1 MQVNNNMYKKLNAY
15 IAIFILMF
23 SMVPVNAAPNIYN
36 NEVPADVG
44 LRGLFFTDVDP
55 SNIYVKLLDN
65 GMYNITSTD
74 SMYNVTFRIDQRAL
88 DSRFKNYNG
97 RTVGI
102 THYAHDGSL
111 DHYVREL
118 VPNIQGFA
126 YLTVDLSTIIVSGFT
141 GYTTQTYSSLSG
153 NQSISVPNGTSYDLN
168 INNNQGGVSTDGKS
182 YQNKSLITIN
192 GSMVTTETGIPLQLF
207 TNLEG
212 VNGSGDIGIAYTN
225 LTAIPREI
233 EYVWGDDNVSLFFP
247 FNTVSGVDGEF
258 VVLWGADNTTEPA
271 ADSTYGSE
279 AVWGASHKAVWHMN
293 TDPSVEFLD
302 STSNDNDGS
311 PTSMVSGDLVNG
323 MYGKE
328 YDFGTTAKYVD
339 VPDSASLDLT
349 TTGELTFVFNPTD
362 DANEILLDKIKYF
375 EGLGSGYA
383 ARIISTDELMG
394 YVLDG
399 SGSPWESLI
408 TTTNPIVESSD
419 NIMTVKWNTTGF
431 YIFKNGVLVKSDLAL
446 QNGAAVTDTD
456 LRIAKS
462 ITTGFFGDVNYNGEI
477 SEIRLSES
485 HSSNYISTFHR
496 NLFNPTATG
505 TAPFYKSIGAPQTI
519 TGTTNITTSITGD
532 SNTQQY
538 NTSQSREFTLTP
550 TGFTDE
556 LTINTTSTDYDITIT
571 TYWQED
577 TTRYEQIDAD
587 NGYFYEKINYTP
599 SHNVSLGY
607 LTDTI
612 STDIIDFNSTDYI
625 GTATVTGADSV
636 TLIGQEINATV
647 SNLIAGN
654 SYWINITIPYNNIPT
669 VSEIQNQSA
678 YVDVP
683 EYFTKP
689 SFIDPE
695 GYDFSSIFWNFGD
708 GNTSQAHNPVHTYT
722 SPGTYTANCTITEAA
737 TVSPHPITVEFTV
750 IVATMTL
757 SSNKT
762 ITFIDPALGDPNTKL
777 LFFYENGTS
786 AGVLTTTDHVSVQR
800 YTDLVIHKQNNQIR
814 ISDDPRGFMY
824 WIVDRMGYAIIVIVA
839 GMIISIG
846 ILGIALQAA
855 KDSANLGY
863 KRKW

>member
-36 NEVPADVG
+36 REVPADVG
-44 LRGLFFTDVDP
+44 LSGLFFTDIDP
-55 SNIYVKLLDN
+55 SNIMVKLLDS
-65 GMYNITSTD
+65 GSYNITSTD
-74 SMYNVTFRIDQRAL
+74 HVSNVTFKIKQNAL
-88 DSRFKNYNG
+88 DSRFKGYDG
-97 RTVGI
+97 SKVAI
-102 THYAHDGSL
+102 THYADDGSV
-111 DHYVREL
+111 DHYVVEL
-118 VPNIQGFA
+118 KPDIQGFA
-126 YLTVDLSTIIVSGFT
+126 YLTVDLSTVIVSGFT
-141 GYTTQTYSSLSG
+141 GYTTQSYTNQSG
-153 NQSISVPNGTSYDLN
+153 NQSFSVPNGTSYDVEITNHQEGVYSVNGYDWDYQLPFYQNSSVAFNDTQYELN
-168 INNNQGGVSTDGKS
+168 NTNFQINATVFNHIETDGNGLPIVNFTLNGS
-182 YQNKSLITIN
+182 NIPFFVTTWGNESNFSLYTNSTSGIENLSLNVYYGGNDGLSSGSSIQDTFVKGDDFSDDSLDAMWDNMNSRTWTESSGSLSVTNTGGPSTLKVDLPISDFIVEVDIKPNTIN
-192 GSMVTTETGIPLQLF
+192 SDKRFGI
-207 TNLEG
+207 
-212 VNGSGDIGIAYTN
+212 
-225 LTAIPREI
+225 
-233 EYVWGDDNVSLFFP
+233 
-247 FNTVSGVDGEF
+247 
-258 VVLWGADNTTEPA
+258 GAR
-271 ADSTYGSE
+271 
-279 AVWGASHKAVWHMN
+279 
-293 TDPSVEFLD
+293 
-302 STSNDNDGS
+302 
-311 PTSMVSGDLVNG
+311 
-323 MYGKE
+323 
-328 YDFGTTAKYVD
+328 
-339 VPDSASLDLT
+339 
-349 TTGELTFVFNPTD
+349 
-362 DANEILLDKIKYF
+362 
-375 EGLGSGYA
+375 YA
-383 ARIISTDELMG
+383 ANGFG
-394 YVLDG
+394 YSV
-399 SGSPWESLI
+399 I
-408 TTTNPIVESSD
+408 H
-419 NIMTVKWNTTGF
+419 
-431 YIFKNGVLVKSDLAL
+431 
-446 QNGAAVTDTD
+446 
-456 LRIAKS
+456 
-462 ITTGFFGDVNYNGEI
+462 
-477 SEIRLSES
+477 S
-485 HSSNYISTFHR
+485 HSSVNPSNTKVQIQRDGAEFGTDYTLPFTVTAGTWYTAKLQIVGNTQKGKWWVKGTSEPASWDMSQTYSTLSNNNAGLFGGQATGNDINYDNFR
-496 NLFNPTATG
+496 VLKYTATEL
-505 TAPFYKSIGAPQTI
+505 TYTI
-519 TGTTNITTSITGD
+519 IPEQQLQGTTNITASITGD

-538 NTSQSREFTLTP
+538 NTSQSREFSLTP
-550 TGFTDE
+550 TGYTDE

-599 SHNVSLGY
+599 SHDVSLGY

-612 STDIIDFNSTDYI
+612 GTDIINFNSTDYI

-722 SPGTYTANCTITEAA
+722 SPGTYTANCTITETA
-737 TVSPHPITVEFTV
+737 TVSPHPVTVEFTV